1 MPGREN
7 NICKGEVGSYLIDQD
22 IIMMSLLLVQ
32 TEREIRHYVS
42 MNKLPIVW
50 ALCSWVFTLNQK
62 RNIGGFEQGS
72 PRFDWDFNRFLLI
85 N

>member
-7 NICKGEVGSYLIDQD
+7 NMCKEVGSYLIDQD

-32 TEREIRHYVS
+32 SEREIRHYVS
-42 MNKLPIVW
+42 MNKLSIVW

-72 PRFDWDFNRFLLI
+72 SRFDLHFKRFLCL
-85 N
+85 